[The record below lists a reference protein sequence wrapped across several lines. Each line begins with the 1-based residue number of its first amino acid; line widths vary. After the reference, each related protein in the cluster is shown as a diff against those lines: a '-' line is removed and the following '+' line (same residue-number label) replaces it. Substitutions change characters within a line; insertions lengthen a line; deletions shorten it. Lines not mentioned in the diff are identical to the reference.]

1 MRTWKITISPKHKK
15 DAVLCE
21 YMADTT
27 TDARCMYNTANFYIR
42 NTMTGIKKSPEL
54 RTSNEIEVL
63 HYVFTGIQKAN
74 EMPGDRRHVRCC
86 KNIQTVCKTLQLSGS
101 GSLVPVI

>member
-27 TDARCMYNTANFYIR
+27 TDARCFSYPAADHWFLSYETFLENLITQHYNSI
-42 NTMTGIKKSPEL
+42 
-54 RTSNEIEVL
+54 
-63 HYVFTGIQKAN
+63 
-74 EMPGDRRHVRCC
+74 
-86 KNIQTVCKTLQLSGS
+86 
-101 GSLVPVI
+101 